1 MWALL
6 KAERRNKTKKIL
18 KIKLKWKRPTGRTR
32 PRWEEQVRKDVIQME
47 VRTWEET
54 ERKLRRDRWKGF
66 VARRPTSIRKNSG
79 FSFTDCGVEMKEMRG
94 SCSRH
99 WRRWEF
105 YETINCENLKLRHQL
120 MRFRRRWDNNLIKR
134 ESESGR
140 VSLRFSTFRGIF
152 RKVC

>member
-1 MWALL
+1 
-6 KAERRNKTKKIL
+6 
-18 KIKLKWKRPTGRTR
+18 
-32 PRWEEQVRKDVIQME
+32 
-47 VRTWEET
+47 
-54 ERKLRRDRWKGF
+54 
-66 VARRPTSIRKNSG
+66 
-79 FSFTDCGVEMKEMRG
+79 MKEMRG